1 MPVTRRQAASRPTTP
16 SQVTMSNSTDT
27 TPLLNGNGNGANNH
41 YTNGDATTNA
51 DPNVKAGSQ
60 DRLMSYEESL
70 RVMPWQTDNE
80 YITSG
85 YRRAI
90 PSFRGCLWSAISF
103 NIHTHSIG
111 AVIFLTLLPLH
122 LLPTH
127 FPTFHSSPDH
137 LPTPPTLH
145 DKVALSLY
153 LVCAVS
159 CLSLSAWF
167 HTVSC
172 HSKDVCDLAHR
183 GDYIGIVI
191 LIVGSITP
199 GMYYAFHDD
208 PFLQIFY
215 MSAIIIAGIVSA
227 YIVLSPHHR
236 SHRWH
241 RTLTFIALGLSA
253 IVPTTHILITQGLQ
267 HARQRMSL
275 DLVLLGGA
283 SYIVGALLYAARIPE
298 KLSPGTFDY
307 FGSSHQI
314 FHCFVLLGATLQY
327 LALRGMVWGRAM
339 AVGEGLA
346 KEGY

>member
-1 MPVTRRQAASRPTTP
+1 MSAS
-16 SQVTMSNSTDT
+16 VNVT
-27 TPLLNGNGNGANNH
+27 TPLLNGHDEGHVYPLTDEGGTELIDQSAEDGH
-41 YTNGDATTNA
+41 SRT
-51 DPNVKAGSQ
+51 
-60 DRLMSYEESL
+60 MSYEESL
-70 RVMPWQTDNE
+70 KVMPWQTDNE
-80 YITSG
+80 YIRTG

-90 PSFRGCLWSAISF
+90 PSIKGCLWSSIGYLHNETV
-103 NIHTHSIG
+103 NIHTHSFG
-111 AVIFLTLLPLH
+111 AITFLSLLPLH
-122 LLPTH
+122 LLPAH
-127 FPTFHSSPDH
+127 FPSFHTSPDQ

-159 CLSLSAWF
+159 CLGLSAWF

-199 GMYYAFHDD
+199 GMYYAFHGN

-227 YIVLSPHHR
+227 YIVLSLHHR

-241 RTLTFIALGLSA
+241 RTLTFIGLGLSA
-253 IVPTTHILITQGLQ
+253 VVPTSHILVTQGLE

-298 KLSPGTFDY
+298 KLSPGTFDH

-327 LALRGMVWGRAM
+327 LALRGMVWGRSM
-339 AVGEGLA
+339 AVGNTLA